1 MRLCALKIFQ
11 CWLHTAVK
19 NNLSNILIKFLR
31 KGTFSKLLNCVEMSY
46 PKLSD
51 VLAVFLAFFSHLSFL
66 IHNSTSYLFNE
77 SNIFSSNRT
86 SLFFKLRDEW
96 RVFVIIMHY
105 WDTKSWEIACFGLSS
120 VQLLHCSVSAVEKK
134 VVYILKDNFRNS
146 WNFQKILEI
155 DSWEKMIQ
163 RKEVMITRRKRF
175 IRNQSARITSNYFI
189 QLRKLFWWESCKIFV
204 STW

>member
-1 MRLCALKIFQ
+1 MSFIWLCWMHSHPWTVTNSQFNIVLIQWIKYF
-11 CWLHTAVK
+11 LVK
-19 NNLSNILIKFLR
+19 SHVAFLQTER
-31 KGTFSKLLNCVEMSY
+31 RVT
-46 PKLSD
+46 
-51 VLAVFLAFFSHLSFL
+51 SFC
-66 IHNSTSYLFNE
+66 FD
-77 SNIFSSNRT
+77 R
-86 SLFFKLRDEW
+86 SL
-96 RVFVIIMHY
+96 VMHY

-189 QLRKLFWWESCKIFV
+189 QFRKLFWWESCKIFIKV
-204 STW
+204 WIL